1 MLLAGAFV
9 ALLYTGGWARLS
21 LPGLQAQR
29 LIDRV
34 YPGWDDALDWS
45 LLLER
50 ESFFYFVLA
59 ATATLFFLLT
69 RTMLGWYADQRL
81 RIPRFHLREHAL
93 RAGSAFFSAPEIKE

>member
-9 ALLYTGGWARLS
+9 ALLYTGVWARLS